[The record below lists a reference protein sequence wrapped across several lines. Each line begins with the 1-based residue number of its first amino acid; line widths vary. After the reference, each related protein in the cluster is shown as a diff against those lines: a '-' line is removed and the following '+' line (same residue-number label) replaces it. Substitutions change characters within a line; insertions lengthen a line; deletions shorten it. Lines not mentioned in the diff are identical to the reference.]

1 MEKSND
7 INNAE
12 STLMVKSNYFQL
24 KFLPINIYKYN
35 VQIMPTIRHE
45 NEIINVVKKYI
56 KQNVSLSECYY
67 ENGFIYSRSLIISD
81 QIRNNIVS
89 FGKGFNSNRFTI
101 NLKEAGQFNSLA
113 KSGIN
118 LQNFV
123 HFYMQKS
130 KKLINT
136 GIFVQN
142 EYSFPNDRI
151 SVIVG
156 FGFSIIPIPEP
167 LILISRQVITF
178 DGKIQIYDF
187 KLFSEQADKVF
198 SSELNCGPVKEFEF
212 FRKCC
217 EEIENCVE
225 SFGIK
230 INSYETNGTLLQH
243 PKIIPDSPDK
253 PFFRKPSHTIKFA
266 ILCFHPFDSNKIK
279 EFEDSFVEKTKKF
292 GMNFEKCFD
301 TKFVDTRKDSE
312 IAAVFQNLKILDIH
326 FVFIG
331 LSQRSRNDNI
341 FEKIKY
347 KATSDY
353 GLVTQIVL
361 IEKLQLNEQK
371 PEFYDSL
378 AITSCLKLGGQPNII
393 DHTYWNCF
401 PFEPETT
408 MVVGTSFKQFKL
420 NNNRKKNFFSHS
432 MVASMD
438 TDFCQNIS
446 IERVSQKPND
456 EQLFRKIFQN
466 LLKEYHKEH
475 GKYPKNIIIFHGKRY
490 TDLKSAAKSID
501 ERIKVTSFS
510 IDKSLPIRF
519 IKNNDEKVPIGTCV
533 DLKFQ
538 QSREFQE
545 FAICSENESEDVR
558 YKSTKYT
565 VINDDSG
572 MSDIQI
578 KHLCY
583 AMCHFYIDN
592 FCINDVPYTLELAQ
606 QFAKLATKRCI
617 GRNKINPLNSIEEI
631 IENFSRKL
639 RIHDNFEYPV
649 DD

>member
-35 VQIMPTIRHE
+35 VQITPTIRHE

-56 KQNVSLSECYY
+56 KQNVLLSECYY
-67 ENGFIYSRSLIISD
+67 ENGYIYSRSLIISD

-89 FGKGFNSNRFTI
+89 LGKGFNSNRFTI
-101 NLKEAGQFNSLA
+101 NLKETGQLNSLD

-118 LQNFV
+118 LQNFF

-156 FGFSIIPIPEP
+156 FGFSIIPMAEP

-178 DGKIQIYDF
+178 DGKIQIYDY
-187 KLFSEQADKVF
+187 KLFSEEADKVF
-198 SSELNCGPVKEFEF
+198 SNELNCGPVKEFEF

-230 INSYETNGTLLQH
+230 INSYETNGILLSH

-253 PFFRKPSHTIKFA
+253 PFFRKPSKTINFA
-266 ILCFHPFDSNKIK
+266 ILCFHPFDSDKMK
-279 EFEDSFVEKTKKF
+279 EFEDSFVEKAKKF

-301 TKFVDTRKDSE
+301 TKFIDTRKESE
-312 IAAVFQNLKILDIH
+312 IAAVFQNLKIRDIH

-347 KATSDY
+347 KAASDY

-361 IEKLQLNEQK
+361 IEKLQLKEQK

-393 DHTYWNCF
+393 DQAYWNCF

-408 MVVGTSFKQFKL
+408 MVVGTSFKFLKL
-420 NNNRKKNFFSHS
+420 NNNRKNLFSHS
-432 MVASMD
+432 MVASID

-446 IERVSQKPND
+446 IERFSLKPND
-456 EQLFRKIFQN
+456 EKLFEELFED
-466 LLKEYHKEH
+466 LLEEYHKEH
-475 GKYPKNIIIFHGKRY
+475 GQYPKNIIIFHGKRY
-490 TDLKSAAKSID
+490 TDLKYAAKSID

-510 IDKSLPIRF
+510 IDKSSPIRF
-519 IKNNDEKVPIGTCV
+519 IKKNDEKVPIGICV

-538 QSREFQE
+538 QSNCSTKE
-545 FAICSENESEDVR
+545 FAICSENESEAVR
-558 YKSTKYT
+558 YKTTKYT

-578 KHLCY
+578 K
-583 AMCHFYIDN
+583 
-592 FCINDVPYTLELAQ
+592 
-606 QFAKLATKRCI
+606 R
-617 GRNKINPLNSIEEI
+617 
-631 IENFSRKL
+631 
-639 RIHDNFEYPV
+639 
-649 DD
+649 